1 MTNGGGGE
9 PLPGIPLQNGG
20 PAAGTAVI
28 PGDGIGAEVTPQAV
42 NVLRAVTAPA
52 RRPLE
57 FVEFDWSAEKYLR
70 EGVSLPPRA
79 VEMLRDEFDAIL
91 FGALGD
97 PRVPSN
103 QHAADIL
110 LGLRF
115 KLDLYINAR
124 PVELLHDRLTPL
136 RDRTEKD
143 IRLMVLRENTEG
155 LYVGVGGF
163 FKKGTPDEIAVQ
175 EDVNSRK
182 GVERIIRYAFE
193 YARQN
198 GLRRVCMSDK
208 SNAMNFAHDLWQ
220 RVFKEVRQEY
230 VSIDSRHL
238 YIDTL
243 AMEIV
248 RDPSQFDVI
257 VTCNLFGDIVS
268 DLGAQLAGGL
278 GLAPSANIHPGKT
291 SLFEPVHGSA
301 PNLAGK
307 GIANP
312 FGSVLTSAMM
322 LEFLGWKP
330 EAGALRT
337 AVRAALR
344 ENYVTPD
351 LGGDKLT
358 VEVGDWLAIKSVE
371 APTPRALT
379 QERICMP
386 SHRQRK
392 ITAGTGKGKKKT
404 SVKTCARG

>member
-1 MTNGGGGE
+1 
-9 PLPGIPLQNGG
+9 LPGIPLRNGG
-20 PAAGTAVI
+20 PAARIAVI
-28 PGDGIGAEVTPQAV
+28 PGDGIGKEVTPEAV
-42 NVLRAVTAPA
+42 KVLKVVATPG
-52 RRPLE
+52 RRQLE
-57 FVEFDWSAEKYLR
+57 FVEFDWGADKYLR
-70 EGVSLPPRA
+70 EGVSLPA
-79 VEMLRDEFDAIL
+79 GGVEMLRDEFDAIL

-115 KLDLYINAR
+115 KLDLYVNAR
-124 PVELLHDRLTPL
+124 PVELLHNRLTPL
-136 RDRTEKD
+136 RDRSEKD
-143 IRLMVLRENTEG
+143 IRLMVFRENTEG

-163 FKKGTPDEIAVQ
+163 FKKETADEIAVQ

-193 YARQN
+193 YARRK
-198 GLRRVCMSDK
+198 GLKRVCMSDK
-208 SNAMNFAHDLWQ
+208 SNAMNYAHDLWQ
-220 RVFKEVRQEY
+220 RVFKLVRQEY
-230 VSIDSRHL
+230 QDIDSRHL

-257 VTCNLFGDIVS
+257 VTCNLFGDIIS

-278 GLAPSANIHPGKT
+278 GLAPSGNIHPGRT

-301 PNLAGK
+301 PNIAGK

-312 FGSVLTSAMM
+312 LGSVLTSAMM
-322 LEFLGWKP
+322 LDFLGWEP

-351 LGGDKLT
+351 LGGDRRT
-358 VEVGDWLAIKSVE
+358 VEVGNWIGAKSLE
-371 APTPRALT
+371 ALSQNR
-379 QERICMP
+379 
-386 SHRQRK
+386 
-392 ITAGTGKGKKKT
+392 
-404 SVKTCARG
+404 

>member
-1 MTNGGGGE
+1 MTTKATNPAARLPLRWGGG
-9 PLPGIPLQNGG
+9 
-20 PAAGTAVI
+20 AARIAVI
-28 PGDGIGAEVTPQAV
+28 PGDGIGKEVTPEAV
-42 NVLRAVTAPA
+42 KVLRAVTAPA
-52 RRPLE
+52 KRPLE
-57 FVEFDWSAEKYLR
+57 FVELDWGADRYLKD
-70 EGVSLPPRA
+70 GVTLPAGA

-97 PRVPSN
+97 PRVSSN

-110 LGLRF
+110 LGLRS
-115 KLDLYINAR
+115 KLDLYVNAR

-143 IRLMVLRENTEG
+143 IRLMVFRENTEG

-163 FKKGTPDEIAVQ
+163 FKKGTADEIAVQ

-182 GVERIIRYAFE
+182 GVERIIRYAYD

-198 GLRRVCMSDK
+198 GLGRVCMSDK
-208 SNAMNFAHDLWQ
+208 SNAMTFAHDLWQ

-230 VSIDSRHL
+230 PKIESRHL

-243 AMEIV
+243 AMEMV

-278 GLAPSANIHPGKT
+278 GLAPSGNIHPGRT

-301 PNLAGK
+301 PNIAGK

-312 FGSVLTSAMM
+312 FGSVLASAMM
-322 LEFLGWKP
+322 LDFLGWKQ
-330 EAGALRT
+330 EAQIVRE
-337 AVRAALR
+337 AVKAALR
-344 ENYVTPD
+344 ENLVTAD
-351 LGGDKLT
+351 LGGVKQT
-358 VEVGDWLAIKSVE
+358 VEIGDWLANFAE
-371 APTPRALT
+371 RPRNS
-379 QERICMP
+379 I
-386 SHRQRK
+386 
-392 ITAGTGKGKKKT
+392 
-404 SVKTCARG
+404 

>member
-1 MTNGGGGE
+1 M
-9 PLPGIPLQNGG
+9 PGIPLRNGG
-20 PAAGTAVI
+20 PAARVAVI
-28 PGDGIGAEVTPQAV
+28 PGDGIGAEVTPEAV
-42 NVLRAVTAPA
+42 KALKAVAERGN
-52 RRPLE
+52 RRLE
-57 FVEFDWSAEKYLR
+57 FVEFDWGTDKFLR
-70 EGVSLPPRA
+70 EGVSLPPGA
-79 VEMLRDEFDAIL
+79 VEMLREEFDAIL

-97 PRVPSN
+97 PRVASN

-115 KLDLYINAR
+115 KLDLYVNAR

-143 IRLMVLRENTEG
+143 IRLMVFRENTEG

-198 GLRRVCMSDK
+198 RLKRLCMSDK

-220 RVFKEVRQEY
+220 RVYKEVRQEY
-230 VSIDSRHL
+230 PDIDSRHL

-248 RDPSQFDVI
+248 RDPSQFDII
-257 VTCNLFGDIVS
+257 VTCNLFGDIIS

-278 GLAPSANIHPGKT
+278 GLAPSGNIHPGRT

-301 PNLAGK
+301 PNIAGK

-312 FGSVLTSAMM
+312 LGSVLASAMM
-322 LEFLGWKP
+322 LEVLSWKL
-330 EAGALRT
+330 EAAALRD

-344 ENYVTPD
+344 ENVVTPD
-351 LGGDKLT
+351 LGGTKRT
-358 VEVGDWLAIKSVE
+358 MEVGDWVAEK
-371 APTPRALT
+371 AQRAL
-379 QERICMP
+379 
-386 SHRQRK
+386 
-392 ITAGTGKGKKKT
+392 
-404 SVKTCARG
+404 SVAS

>member
-1 MTNGGGGE
+1 MRSGG
-9 PLPGIPLQNGG
+9 
-20 PAAGTAVI
+20 AAARIAVI
-28 PGDGIGAEVTPQAV
+28 PGDGIGKEVTPEA
-42 NVLRAVTAPA
+42 LKAIRAAVTSA
-52 RRPLE
+52 RRPIE
-57 FVEFDWSAEKYLR
+57 FVEFDWGADKFLR
-70 EGVSLPPRA
+70 EGITLPDGA
-79 VEMLRDEFDAIL
+79 VEMLSNEFDAIL

-115 KLDLYINAR
+115 KLDLYVNAR
-124 PVELLHDRLTPL
+124 PVELFHDRLTPL
-136 RDRTEKD
+136 RDRTSND
-143 IRLMVLRENTEG
+143 VQFLVFRENTEG

-198 GLRRVCMSDK
+198 GLKRVCMSDK
-208 SNAMNFAHDLWQ
+208 SNAMTFAHDLWQ

-230 VSIDSRHL
+230 VSMDSRHL
-238 YIDTL
+238 YVDTL

-257 VTCNLFGDIVS
+257 VTCNLFGDIIS

-278 GLAPSANIHPGKT
+278 GLAPSANIHPGRT

-301 PNLAGK
+301 PNIAGK

-312 FGSVLTSAMM
+312 LGSVLTSAMM

-330 EAGALRT
+330 EAAALRT

-344 ENYVTPD
+344 ENFVTPD
-351 LGGDKLT
+351 LGGEKRT
-358 VEVGDWLAIKSVE
+358 AEVGDWLAIKSVE
-371 APTPRALT
+371 ALT
-379 QERICMP
+379 
-386 SHRQRK
+386 RQR
-392 ITAGTGKGKKKT
+392 
-404 SVKTCARG
+404 